1 MNNTNELI
9 ATICTDY
16 IVMVRT
22 QLLEEPVDRELVFP
36 ELLFKIK
43 IQVGRLRLKGYD
55 DPMADSYDQHAE
67 EMDGTYQVW
76 TPQAIF

>member
-1 MNNTNELI
+1 
-9 ATICTDY
+9 
-16 IVMVRT
+16 MVRT

-67 EMDGTYQVW
+67 EMDVRLDVGVFTSSSL
-76 TPQAIF
+76 TTAPC